1 MSNSIAD
8 TLDHSFTCKTCRTQE
23 DSHIFLVN
31 HFWALQAKFLYVHV
45 LQKLWHISANW
56 TQWNE
61 CTERVSRDGIS
72 SSQRTSWW
80 EPYLRALFS
89 CLHKFKSEVWNLWL
103 ALIHYSCV
111 NKCGHQD
118 MQGRRLQVRTWKSYT
133 WQQNFAWKLVWYY
146 NSPNESLEKEL
157 VF

>member
-111 NKCGHQD
+111 NKCGHARKKVTSED
-118 MQGRRLQVRTWKSYT
+118 MK
-133 WQQNFAWKLVWYY
+133 KLHLTTKFC
-146 NSPNESLEKEL
+146 LEIGVVL
-157 VF
+157 